1 MEKMNK
7 KIGIVGSGKMGMQLG
22 ILMGINEYTVLIY
35 SRNAEN
41 AKEKFIRDYIEKFEE
56 SKFKSLLQSI
66 TFTQKLT
73 DLDQSQ
79 LIIECIKEDI
89 VAKRE
94 VIKDLLSKTD
104 SLIASCTSSFK
115 LRDLTQN
122 LSSNG
127 RVNIIHFSNPVSV
140 MKLAEVVYSPNISLE
155 NIAVIELLFKV
166 INYKIFIVPDISG
179 FVINSIIF
187 QMLHKSVLLHVEESI
202 ATNDID
208 NLMKFGCGFP
218 MGPFEI
224 IKLIGPDTVILIFNN
239 LDFHLSV
246 DAIKFIHSM
255 TISK

>member
-1 MEKMNK
+1 MN
-7 KIGIVGSGKMGMQLG
+7 
-22 ILMGINEYTVLIY
+22 
-35 SRNAEN
+35 
-41 AKEKFIRDYIEKFEE
+41 
-56 SKFKSLLQSI
+56 I
-66 TFTQKLT
+66 TK
-73 DLDQSQ
+73 
-79 LIIECIKEDI
+79 
-89 VAKRE
+89 
-94 VIKDLLSKTD
+94 
-104 SLIASCTSSFK
+104 
-115 LRDLTQN
+115 N

-127 RVNIIHFSNPVSV
+127 RVNIIHFSNPVSA
-140 MKLAEVVYSPNISLE
+140 MKLAEVVYSPNISVE

-246 DAIKFIHSM
+246 DAIKFIQSM
-255 TISK
+255 TLSK